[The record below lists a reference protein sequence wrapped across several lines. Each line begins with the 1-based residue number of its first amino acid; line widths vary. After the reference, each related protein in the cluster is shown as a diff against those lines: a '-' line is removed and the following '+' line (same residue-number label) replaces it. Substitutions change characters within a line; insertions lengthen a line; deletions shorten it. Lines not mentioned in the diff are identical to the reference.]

1 MIICPNCATE
11 NRTGARFCK
20 GCATRL
26 PASTLA
32 TLPLEAPD
40 AIALLGDTTPS
51 AIAPVTQVTRRIG
64 EAARSGTRPLQ
75 PGSDFARRPHGA
87 IFGDNYLYDAVIFSN
102 EHQHRYQVHQLAV
115 AEDLQIHHCPNLSCG
130 AVFPP
135 RSLVMEKY
143 CTDCGTLLELGGKN
157 LIIIEAN
164 TPIPENIV
172 RAAAKGLSHG
182 SVRAPIAAFVER
194 LAGQPRH
201 CAVVSQVN
209 ALDVTPDAFQALK
222 WGAALARGL
231 DYLHDNG
238 VGFGGQIGPN
248 YIGLADGHPV
258 WANFTSCVHHPEGY
272 VIDRKPDTAA
282 LALLVF
288 QWLTGKNK
296 FEPDPN
302 LTPAASRAFEPFY
315 SGAGLVDGAG
325 LAARLESAWREATTL
340 KDVDFRLGRRTH
352 VGMVRNLNE
361 DSLFTLELNR
371 IQQSASQPLG
381 IFVIADGMGGHTAGE
396 IASGTIV
403 NTIAKKAAQDLV
415 LCHLLLDEARDCQ
428 KWLQE
433 TVEAANAQ
441 VYELRISSDTDM
453 GSTLVA
459 AVVEG
464 NLAYI
469 AHVGDSRAYLI
480 NTRGIQRLTL
490 DHSLVERL
498 IATNQI
504 SREEARFHPQRNVI
518 YRTVGDKPEIE
529 VDVSTVLLSAGDHLL
544 LCSDGLSGM
553 LDDQAIQ
560 RNVIEAAT
568 PQAACDALVEAAN
581 AAGGED
587 NISVII
593 VQVVQL

>member
-11 NRTGARFCK
+11 NRAGARFCK
-20 GCATRL
+20 SCAMRL

-32 TLPLEAPD
+32 TLPLEAPE
-40 AIALLGDTTPS
+40 AGALMETAPLTATMDTQ
-51 AIAPVTQVTRRIG
+51 ATRRV
-64 EAARSGTRPLQ
+64 ATASRSGTRPLQ

-87 IFGDNYLYDAVIFSN
+87 IFGDNYLYDAVIFSD
-102 EHQHRYQVHQLAV
+102 EHQHRYQVHQLEV
-115 AEDLQIHHCPNLSCG
+115 AEDLQIRVCPNLSCG

-143 CTDCGTLLELGGKN
+143 CTDCGTLLEPGGKN
-157 LIIIEAN
+157 LMIIEASA
-164 TPIPENIV
+164 PIPENIV

-201 CAVVSQVN
+201 CVVVSRVE
-209 ALDVTPDAFQALK
+209 ALDALPDAFQALK
-222 WGAALARGL
+222 WGALLARGL
-231 DYLHDNG
+231 NYLHDNG

-248 YIGLADGHPV
+248 YIGLVDGHPV
-258 WANFTSCVHHPEGY
+258 WANFTSCIHHPDGY
-272 VIDRKPDTAA
+272 VFERKPDTAA

-288 QWLTGKNK
+288 QWLTGKK
-296 FEPDPN
+296 QFERDPN
-302 LTPAASRAFEPFY
+302 LTPAVNRVFQPFY
-315 SGAGLVDGAG
+315 SAGGIEDGAE
-325 LAARLESAWREATTL
+325 LATLFETALRESATPQ
-340 KDVDFRLGRRTH
+340 DVDFRLGRRTH

-361 DSLFTLELNR
+361 DSLLTLELNR
-371 IQQSASQPLG
+371 IQQSVSQPLG
-381 IFVIADGMGGHTAGE
+381 IFVIADGMGGHAAGE

-403 NTIAKKAAQDLV
+403 NTIAKRAAKDLV
-415 LCHLLLDEARDCQ
+415 LCQLLQNEARDCQ

-433 TVEAANAQ
+433 VVEAANAE
-441 VYELRISSDTDM
+441 VYALRKSSDTDM

-459 AVVEG
+459 AILES

-480 NTRGIQRLTL
+480 NAQGIRRLTL

-518 YRTVGDKPEIE
+518 YRTIGDNPTIE
-529 VDVSTVLLSAGDHLL
+529 VDVSATLLNAGDYLL

-553 LDDQAIQ
+553 LDDQAI
-560 RNVIEAAT
+560 RKNVIEAAS
-568 PQAACDALVEAAN
+568 PQVACDALVDAAN
-581 AAGGED
+581 AAGGDD
-587 NISVII
+587 NISVVI
-593 VQVVQL
+593 VQVVQP

>member
-1 MIICPNCATE
+1 M
-11 NRTGARFCK
+11 
-20 GCATRL
+20 RL
-26 PASTLA
+26 PAPTPA
-32 TLPLEAPD
+32 TLPLEAPN
-40 AIALLGDTTPS
+40 AGALLGDTVPS
-51 AIAPVTQVTRRIG
+51 AVASTAQVTRRFAEG
-64 EAARSGTRPLQ
+64 ARSGTRPLQ
-75 PGSDFARRPHGA
+75 PGSDFTRRPHGA
-87 IFGDNYLYDAVIFSN
+87 IFGDNYLYDAVLFSD
-102 EHQHRYQVHQLAV
+102 EHQHRYQVHQLDV
-115 AEDLQIHHCPNLSCG
+115 AEDLQIRLCSNLSCG

-135 RSLVMEKY
+135 RSLVMERY
-143 CTDCGTLLELGGKN
+143 CTDCGTLLEPGGKN

-164 TPIPENIV
+164 APIPENIV

-201 CAVVSQVN
+201 CVVVSQVN
-209 ALDVTPDAFQALK
+209 AIDVMPDAFQALK

-238 VGFGGQIGPN
+238 VGFGGQIGLN
-248 YIGLADGHPV
+248 SIGLADGHPV

-272 VIDRKPDTAA
+272 VFDRKPDTAA

-288 QWLTGKNK
+288 QWLTGKK
-296 FEPDPN
+296 QFERDPN

-315 SGAGLVDGAG
+315 AAGGLADGAE
-325 LAARLESAWREATTL
+325 LAARLENAWRESTTSQ
-340 KDVDFRLGRRTH
+340 DVDFRLGRRTH

-371 IQQSASQPLG
+371 IQQSVSQPLG
-381 IFVIADGMGGHTAGE
+381 IFVIADGMGGHAAGE
-396 IASGTIV
+396 IASATIV
-403 NTIAKKAAQDLV
+403 NTIAERAAKDLV
-415 LCHLLLDEARDCQ
+415 LCQLLQSEARDCQ

-433 TVEAANAQ
+433 TVEAANAK
-441 VYELRISSDTDM
+441 VYALRQSSETDM

-464 NLAYI
+464 NLTYI

-480 NTRGIQRLTL
+480 NAQGIRRLTQ

-498 IATNQI
+498 IANHQI

-518 YRTVGDKPEIE
+518 YRTIGDKPEIE
-529 VDVSTVLLSAGDHLL
+529 VDVSSTLLNAGDYLL

-560 RNVIEAAT
+560 KNVIEAVT
-568 PQAACDALVEAAN
+568 PQAACDTLVEAAN

-587 NISVII
+587 NISVVI
-593 VQVVQL
+593 VQVVQA